1 MRYRFLIGNRAERG
15 SLSKIWFYPSVKR
28 CIFNFYCVVNMPPAL
43 SQASSSR
50 PRRQEVLITTLV
62 GWIPLSPG
70 LALRRSL
77 YSFIL
82 GKLGKS
88 VYIEHGAELLNTSG
102 IELGNG
108 VRILRGVRLDC
119 QGQNSRICLGNHVQF
134 SYGVGV
140 KVSRDNCTIEIGDR
154 TSIGPYVVLH
164 GPGNI
169 SIGKDCLIAA
179 HTGIYA
185 SNHQFDDPTR
195 KIREQGLSRKGITIG
210 DDCWLG
216 HKVSVLDGVTIG
228 EGCVIGAGAVVN
240 KDIPPYSIAVGVPA
254 KVIGQRR
261 KDDLPPTNPP
271 VDPSLEAAMP
281 IKEIL
286 DV

>member
-1 MRYRFLIGNRAERG
+1 MSPE
-15 SLSKIWFYPSVKR
+15 KPPSSV
-28 CIFNFYCVVNMPPAL
+28 
-43 SQASSSR
+43 SR
-50 PRRQEVLITTLV
+50 PRRQEALITTLV

-77 YSFIL
+77 YSLIL
-82 GKLGKS
+82 GKIGKS
-88 VYIEHGAELLNTSG
+88 VYIEPGAELLNTSS
-102 IELGNG
+102 IEIGNG

-119 QGQNSRICLGNHVQF
+119 QGQNSRILLGNQVQF

-140 KVSRDNCTIEIGDR
+140 KVSRDNCTIDIGDR

-169 SIGKDCLIAA
+169 TIGKDCLIAA

-185 SNHQFDDPTR
+185 SNHQFDDPNR

-228 EGCVIGAGAVVN
+228 EGSVIGAGAVVT

-254 KVIGQRR
+254 RVIGQRR
-261 KDDLPPTNPP
+261 KDDPIPDESHL
-271 VDPSLEAAMP
+271 VEAASS
-281 IKEIL
+281 KG
-286 DV
+286 DA